1 MPRLNN
7 SSIIYIYFGAS
18 FLSYL
23 GTDGFKVD
31 SPIISSLPVIVLSF
45 LTFFTF
51 MEWKAKFLT
60 ALSFFITGWGLYSW
74 YEFPNYMETNS
85 SYLLLSKLL
94 YLFSFFTCLKRL
106 WPPIFIFMFTYSAI
120 FIYLCFFD
128 LFLTLPILIIILSTS
143 MIILATEVSIA
154 ASIWKCGSRQM
165 DTKYS
170 AFIRLI
176 GLLLLAIFESSL
188 YMDKFGGNYFSS
200 LITYLNVFYHI
211 SHLLL
216 FISNERSF

>member
-31 SPIISSLPVIVLSF
+31 SPVISSMPVIVLSF
-45 LTFFTF
+45 LTLFTF

-60 ALSFFITGWGLYSW
+60 ALSFLSSGWGLYSW
-74 YEFPNYMETNS
+74 YEFPNFMERNAS
-85 SYLLLSKLL
+85 FLLISKIIYLT
-94 YLFSFFTCLKRL
+94 SFITCLVRL
-106 WPPIFIFMFTYSAI
+106 WPPAFIVMFTYASI

-128 LFLTLPILIIILSTS
+128 LFLTLPILIIVLSAS
-143 MIILATEVSIA
+143 MIILGIEIGLA
-154 ASIWKCGSRQM
+154 ASIWKYGSYQM

-170 AFIRLI
+170 SFIRFI
-176 GLLLLAIFESSL
+176 GFLLLTTFESCL
-188 YMDKFGGNYFSS
+188 YIDKFGGNYFSP
-200 LITYLNVFYHI
+200 LVIYLNIFYYI

>member
-45 LTFFTF
+45 LTLFTF

-60 ALSFFITGWGLYSW
+60 ALSFFSSGWGLYAW

-85 SYLLLSKLL
+85 FYHLLAKLL

-106 WPPIFIFMFTYSAI
+106 WPPVFIIMLTYSII

-143 MIILATEVSIA
+143 MIILAIEVSVA
-154 ASIWKCGSRQM
+154 ASIWKYGSHQM

-170 AFIRLI
+170 IFIRVI
-176 GLLLLAIFESSL
+176 GLLLLTTFESFL
-188 YMDKFGGNYFSS
+188 YMDKFGGNYFST
-200 LITYLNVFYHI
+200 LTTYLNIFYYI